1 MDLLYTMRLQLESWR
16 VRCYVY
22 VAKFWKV
29 SWLHRLIIYHD
40 STTRELTCEMI
51 CLCSKIL
58 ESQDTLLNKL
68 IREDTRFAE
77 RTYPS
82 DRYKNLTWFLGSVGK
97 VYSLSALVTACTRTH
112 TVYSHMRI
120 DVCVHTQVY
129 ISMTY
134 AAPKVV
140 YIYTYTS
147 IRAYMCTCVYTHMC
161 TCTSVHSYAYIYV
174 YVHVYVYMYVCIDVC
189 VYVSTDIYECS
200 LLCIR
205 IRICTYIC
213 IYACVYKCMCVYI
226 HW

>member
-1 MDLLYTMRLQLESWR
+1 M
-16 VRCYVY
+16 RCYVY
-22 VAKFWKV
+22 IAKFSQV
-29 SWLHRLIIYHD
+29 SRLHGLIIYNEI
-40 STTRELTCEMI
+40 TTRELTCEML
-51 CLCSKIL
+51 CLYSKIL

-97 VYSLSALVTACTRTH
+97 VYSLSALVQVCTRTH

-147 IRAYMCTCVYTHMC
+147 IRAYVYLCVYTH
-161 TCTSVHSYAYIYV
+161 
-174 YVHVYVYMYVCIDVC
+174 VYMYECPLLCIHISICTCICIYVC
-189 VYVSTDIYECS
+189 VY
-200 LLCIR
+200 R
-205 IRICTYIC
+205 
-213 IYACVYKCMCVYI
+213 CMCVCI
-226 HW
+226 HLHI